1 MSVSLYLSR
10 FNVLEGEGTQEENN
24 HVTGLVRRKV
34 WLLSIGPELIEQLLN
49 PPSGHW
55 AQLAN
60 P

>member
-49 PPSGHW
+49 PPSGH
-55 AQLAN
+55 
-60 P
+60 